1 MIDRVMRRPELL
13 ATLGIGRERLDT
25 LIKTGKFRKGFVIV
39 PGGRATGWMAS
50 WAAEYLA
57 QRIES
62 ADAPNVSVN
71 LPALSKPV
79 AVSEALPGIGH
90 NGSPE
95 PIEPRSPRRRSK
107 RDTLSK
113 RKPKRVRRLSKVEV

>member
-13 ATLGIGRERLDT
+13 ATLGIGRERLDK
-25 LIKTGKFRKGFVIV
+25 LIKTGAFKEGFVIV
-39 PGGRATGWMAS
+39 PGGRAIGWMAS

-95 PIEPRSPRRRSK
+95 PIAKRRSK
-107 RDTLSK
+107 RDTSPK
-113 RKPKRVRRLSKVEV
+113 RKTKTKRRASRVGA